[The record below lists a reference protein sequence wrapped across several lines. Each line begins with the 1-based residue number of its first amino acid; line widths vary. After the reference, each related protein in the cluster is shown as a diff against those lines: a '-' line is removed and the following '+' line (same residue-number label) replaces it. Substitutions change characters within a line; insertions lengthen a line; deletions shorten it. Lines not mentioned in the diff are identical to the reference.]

1 MGYVVIHYFTDL
13 KDKNHPYHEG
23 DIFPREGVSVS
34 RERIF
39 ELSTDKNKQKKPLIK
54 FVEDKIESKEDE
66 KYTKTDINRMAA
78 AELKELAGK
87 QGIDGAEDMTGAELK
102 KALIE
107 HYGL

>member
-1 MGYVVIHYFTDL
+1 MIFKHQVKYNGVYYPAGTDV
-13 KDKNHPYHEG
+13 PV
-23 DIFPREGVSVS
+23 GV
-34 RERIF
+34 
-39 ELSTDKNKQKKPLIK
+39 KP
-54 FVEDKIESKEDE
+54 VEKPVEVEED

-87 QGIDGAEDMTGAELK
+87 QGIDGAEEMTGAELK

>member
-1 MGYVVIHYFTDL
+1 M
-13 KDKNHPYHEG
+13 
-23 DIFPREGVSVS
+23 
-34 RERIF
+34 IF
-39 ELSTDKNKQKKPLIK
+39 EHQVKYNGVYYPAGTSVPVGVKP
-54 FVEDKIESKEDE
+54 VEDKKPVEE

-87 QGIDGAEDMTGAELK
+87 QGIDGAEDMTGTDLK